1 MNLIITHRINNS
13 KESDREGFLRFAWSS
28 SPLAKLVFDGFG
40 KYSSVQTTKTL
51 YAFPNDWSVSND
63 EFSDRIIL
71 YDKNISFSSSLID
84 GNGMKMGNNK
94 WVVISNGRF
103 FTKINQN
110 LLDRVLNNIKEDVVL
125 INAERG
131 LLGGQEKI
139 CLTERGKVAGFRRL
153 YSDSAKL
160 CPVPGDWPAYLFVKQ
175 ELFKK
180 LLVDNILSVSFL
192 DIIERCKTNSLKVCS
207 LNAGGVMLDLEKED
221 CLLDFCKWILNQKKD
236 SGFGHTNSVKKE
248 GDSRLTGNVITGSNV
263 SIGINVLIAGPAVI
277 CDNSVIE
284 ENSIIY
290 SSIIGPNIVVNANGS
305 VQNRIYRGQ
314 DKQNNSNKNSNTTP
328 SNRLSLVRS
337 SEDCFRKWPKFS
349 YPGFI
354 KRLADIVFALIVL
367 ILFIPLF
374 PFIAIAIKLTSPG
387 PIFYGDKR
395 QGLHG
400 KEFLCL
406 KFRTMITGANEIQQK
421 LRHISQVDGPQFKME
436 DDPRINLV
444 GKFLRETYL
453 DEIPQFLNVLFGQ
466 MSVVG
471 PRPSPESE
479 NTLCPSWRDAR
490 LSVRP
495 GITGL
500 WQLYRTREP
509 MKDFQEW
516 IYYDTEYVKNLSI
529 KMDWKVC
536 WKTAQK
542 LLDTFINQF

>member
-1 MNLIITHRINNS
+1 MNLIIIHRNNNL
-13 KESDREGFLRFAWSS
+13 KESVREDLVRLAWTST
-28 SPLAKLVFDGFG
+28 PLAKIVFDGFG
-40 KYSSVQTTKTL
+40 KYSSIQSAKTF
-51 YAFPNDWSVSND
+51 YAFSQDWFVPND
-63 EFSDRIIL
+63 EFRDRIIS
-71 YDKNISFSSSLID
+71 YDKNISIPSSLVDRTGLKI
-84 GNGMKMGNNK
+84 GNDK
-94 WVVISNGRF
+94 WFAISNGRF

-110 LLDRVLNNIKEDVVL
+110 LLNRVLKNIKADVVL
-125 INAERG
+125 INAEPG
-131 LLGGQEKI
+131 LLGEQEKI
-139 CLTERGKVAGFRRL
+139 CLTEQGKVAGFRRL

-160 CPVPGDWPAYLFVKQ
+160 CPVPDDWPAYLFVKQ
-175 ELFKK
+175 ESFKK
-180 LLVDNILSVSFL
+180 LMVDNSLPVSFL
-192 DIIERCKTNSLKVCS
+192 EIIERCKTSSLKIRS
-207 LNAGGVMLDLEKED
+207 LNAGGVMLDLGKED
-221 CLLDFCKWILNQKKD
+221 CLLEFCKWILNQKKD
-236 SGFGHTNSVKKE
+236 SGFRNTNSVKIP
-248 GDSRLTGNVITGSNV
+248 GDSRLTGKVLLGKNVR
-263 SIGINVLIAGPAVI
+263 IGQKVLIAGPAVI
-277 CDNSVIE
+277 GDNSVIE
-284 ENSIIY
+284 EGSLIY
-290 SSIIGPNIVVNANGS
+290 SSILGPNVVVKAKES
-305 VQNRIYRGQ
+305 VQNRIFSEEY
-314 DKQNNSNKNSNTTP
+314 KQNVSNKNSNTIQ

-337 SEDCFRKWPKFS
+337 SEDSFRNWPKIS

-354 KRLADIVFALIVL
+354 KRIADIVFALVVL
-367 ILFIPLF
+367 TLFVPMF

-400 KEFLCL
+400 KKFHCL
-406 KFRTMITGANEIQQK
+406 KFRTMITGANDIQQK
-421 LRHISQVDGPQFKME
+421 LRHVSQVDGPQFKME

-453 DEIPQFLNVLFGQ
+453 DEIPQFINVLFGQ

-516 IYYDTEYVKNLSI
+516 IYYDTEYVKNLSM
-529 KMDWKVC
+529 KMDLKVC

-542 LLDTFINQF
+542 MLDTFISQF